1 MGSGQLNL
9 LKKALAERYQ
19 FERELGEGAYATV
32 FLARDLRH
40 ERPVAIKV
48 LHTNSAT
55 ELNEIRF
62 LREIHFLASLQHPNI
77 VPVHDSGH
85 VEDLLYYVMPYVRG
99 ETVRNRIDRERR
111 LQIKAA
117 VGIACEVADALD
129 YAHRQGVIHR
139 DIKPENILLSGRHAM
154 LADFGV
160 ARAIDSARVSRLTK
174 TGFGSPGTP
183 AYMSPEQ
190 ILHEDPVDNRTD
202 IYSLG
207 CVLYESLTGK
217 APSEGAPGFAK
228 RFTEAAPS
236 ARGVRPEIPPALDE
250 VLRRALG
257 RTPVER
263 FTTGA
268 EMCDALTD
276 AMKTADA
283 VRSPTPSG
291 IEAARETEIIPDV
304 GPNKL
309 IPVPEPPLV
318 MSPAPK
324 RRRIAIF
331 GVVGLALI
339 LGAAQLIGFTKRSL
353 DAAAADPRRVAVLD
367 FEDHSPD
374 HALGHIASG
383 LAVSLTQELGGISS
397 LQVLSRNSVKSF
409 QNRGFS
415 IDSLVRAL
423 RVGSLIEGSLQRSG
437 DKLRLTVQVT
447 DPQSKTQLE
456 SATLERGMGELFLLE
471 DDLAHQV
478 AVILRRRLG
487 VVLRVHATIAGTTN
501 ATARELVF
509 RADKLREDAEADAA
523 SPNRSDFLNA
533 QVPLKSADSLLSLAE
548 RADPNWTAPTID
560 RGWVSLSLAQGA
572 SDVSRAETFRQAI
585 EHANRALRRDPNNAS
600 ALELRGTAFYWEVMR
615 LDLPDSASSDRLTR
629 ASADLN
635 RALASDSTLASAWGT
650 LSLVRFSRGDVI
662 AADRT
667 ARTAL
672 AMDTYLKD
680 APRILAA
687 LYSSNLI
694 TGRFDDALKWCA
706 TGVRDYPRDSRFLDC
721 ELTLLAEDG
730 RGRPDPALA
739 WRLVRRANEIDPPAR
754 ARAAG
759 RPYLPIYRQMMVAI
773 VLARVGQRD
782 SALAIARRAK
792 DATANDNEVRVDL
805 LYDDAYLH
813 LLLGKHTDTIRL
825 LSEYLG
831 ARPSVSSLLS
841 RHHRWQPLWN
851 DPAFT
856 TLVEKTERP

>member
-1 MGSGQLNL
+1 VSSGQLNL
-9 LKKALAERYQ
+9 LRKALADRYQ

-48 LHTNSAT
+48 LHTNSST

-117 VGIACEVADALD
+117 VSIACEVADALD

-160 ARAIDSARVSRLTK
+160 ARAIDSARIGRLTK

-190 ILHEDPVDNRTD
+190 ILHENPVDNRTD

-207 CVLYESLTGK
+207 CVLYETLTGK
-217 APSEGAPGFAK
+217 APFEGAAGFGK
-228 RFTEAAPS
+228 RFTEAPPS
-236 ARGVRPEIPPALDE
+236 ARGGRPDIPSALDD
-250 VLRRALG
+250 VLKRALG

-268 EMCDALTD
+268 EMCDALSD
-276 AMKTADA
+276 AMKTPDA
-283 VRSPTPSG
+283 IRDPLSPVIDAPRKGEVISG
-291 IEAARETEIIPDV
+291 
-304 GPNKL
+304 GQPNKL
-309 IPVPEPPLV
+309 IPLPEPPLIL
-318 MSPAPK
+318 SPATK
-324 RRRIAIF
+324 RRRMAIL

-339 LGAAQLIGFTKRSL
+339 IGAAQLIGLTRRSV
-353 DAAAADPRRVAVLD
+353 DVVAADPRRVAVLD

-374 HALGHIASG
+374 HTLGHIASG
-383 LAVSLTQELGGISS
+383 LAVSLTQELGGVSS
-397 LQVLSRNSVKSF
+397 LQVLSRNSVKLF
-409 QNRGFS
+409 QDRGVS

-437 DKLRLTVQVT
+437 DKLRLTVQVI

-487 VVLRVHATIAGTTN
+487 VVFRVHATISGTTS
-501 ATARELVF
+501 ASARELVF
-509 RADKLREDAEADAA
+509 RAHKLREDAEADAV

-533 QVPLKSADSLLSLAE
+533 QVRLRSADSLLSLAE
-548 RADPNWTAPTID
+548 KADPNWIAPTID
-560 RGWVSLSLAQGA
+560 RGWVALSLAQSV
-572 SDVSRAETFRQAI
+572 SDESRAEIFQRAI
-585 EHANRALRRDPNNAS
+585 EHANRALRREANNAG

-615 LDLPDSASSDRLTR
+615 LELPDSASDDRLTR
-629 ASADLN
+629 SSADLN
-635 RALASDSTLASAWGT
+635 RALASDSSLASAWGT

-680 APRILAA
+680 APRILSA

-694 TGRFDDALKWCA
+694 TGNFGDASKWCEE
-706 TGVRDYPRDSRFLDC
+706 GVRDYPRDSRFLDC
-721 ELTLLAEDG
+721 EVTLLAEDN
-730 RGRPDPALA
+730 RKSPDPATA
-739 WRLVRRANEIDPPAR
+739 WRLVRRANEIDPAAR
-754 ARAAG
+754 ARADG
-759 RPYLPIYRQMMVAI
+759 RPYLPIYREMMVAM

-782 SALAIARRAK
+782 SALSIARRAR
-792 DATANDNEVRVDL
+792 DAIDNDSEVRIDF

-813 LLLGKHTDTIRL
+813 LLLGKQAESIRL
-825 LSEYLG
+825 LSEYLA
-831 ARPSVSSLLS
+831 ARPSLGSLLS

-851 DPAFT
+851 HPAFIS
-856 TLVEKTERP
+856 LI